1 MRVDYCI
8 LVTISRETISFR
20 YNRADGDNRF
30 VDFLQDGEGEM
41 PFAIECVGNEFVIG
55 KSALD
60 AAKKHL
66 APYAFSDIFDTCKSG
81 RTFRYANRDEPL
93 NKLPYYAIKY
103 YIGKI
108 LSDCFYGV
116 KGTLESNVARLP
128 LVLLFAP
135 ELDTDKQLFIRCP
148 FEEGGFQNV
157 CSIGYHQLLMP
168 IVMAN
173 IRDKQKTKAVVMASV
188 DKEDLLLQLY
198 DTADYQPL
206 GEVIRVISQGCDP
219 RIGQVAD
226 LIWECLLGYNYQ
238 PREPEE
244 GILREAAERF
254 LRSDA
259 MSENDVLCM
268 SDGSMQPYMIS
279 RASLVNTSS
288 GNSSRI
294 INHELEVELARRGL
308 LMSQCQVVLVG
319 KAATDYFESIFNQ
332 NPMAGPVK
340 KVTSKEKVKMLD
352 YLLEKVKGAD
362 YVVRNI
368 WPTFSTKSYQD
379 KKPLLKEETSSNFE
393 ADHRETCSVDTTTD
407 LARVRKY
414 KRRVEVVKKEVAAIL
429 AEGNVADARRKLTSL
444 LDQLHNDGV
453 HAFDEELVSLIEAPS
468 TNHAKQKDAE
478 SVAEPTQQA
487 EKEPRVSVKS
497 ALSRWSARM
506 IRQKLA
512 PLREQMN
519 ENYTSAYKT
528 FETLKRQAE
537 LLDSQSLKEKMD
549 EFAELFKQAKQANSD
564 MNKDKADVATDRS
577 TRPTAKIREEHVSEA
592 ETLLKQGKYL
602 EAKRVY
608 ALEHNSQMAEMCSKL
623 IRGHNYVERVIQP
636 ELDLVKVS
644 HNVGKA
650 QSYLEELIKLR
661 DTMKQ
666 VELGLNT
673 STIDLLIKEYQK
685 IK

>member
-168 IVMAN
+168 IVMGN
-173 IRDKQKTKAVVMASV
+173 IRDKKKTKAVVMVSV

-206 GEVIRVISQGCDP
+206 GEVIRITSQGCDP

-244 GILREAAERF
+244 GILREAAECF
-254 LRSDA
+254 LISDA

-279 RASLVNTSS
+279 RASLVNASS
-288 GNSSRI
+288 GNSCRI
-294 INHELEVELARRGL
+294 INHELEVELAKRGL
-308 LMSQCQVVLVG
+308 LVSQCQVVLVG

-352 YLLEKVKGAD
+352 YLLEKVKGAS
-362 YVVRNI
+362 YAVGKLWSNGR
-368 WPTFSTKSYQD
+368 STKYD
-379 KKPLLKEETSSNFE
+379 KIVCLDKDVTPANDVL
-393 ADHRETCSVDTTTD
+393 
-407 LARVRKY
+407 VRKY
-414 KRRVEVVKKEVAAIL
+414 KRRVDVIRKEIEKNL
-429 AEGNVADARRKLTSL
+429 SQGNITEARRKLNSL
-444 LDQLHNDGV
+444 LSQLHNDGV
-453 HAFDEELVSLIEAPS
+453 NTYDEELEGLLADESVGPKDVEPVKQRGVEQEKRSPIVS
-468 TNHAKQKDAE
+468 TN
-478 SVAEPTQQA
+478 SPV
-487 EKEPRVSVKS
+487 VSV
-497 ALSRWSARM
+497 RE
-506 IRQKLA
+506 IRQRLA
-512 PLREQMN
+512 PLRELMCEDYN
-519 ENYTSAYKT
+519 SAYNT
-528 FETLKRQAE
+528 FVELKRQA
-537 LLDSQSLKEKMD
+537 LLANNKPLWNKIE
-549 EFAELFKQAKQANSD
+549 EFAKLFAEQQAKA
-564 MNKDKADVATDRS
+564 KATALKATSLQS
-577 TRPTAKIREEHVSEA
+577 TPKTTKSIQVKPSKQPKSQVVSNA
-592 ETLLKQGKYL
+592 DSLLRQGKYH
-602 EAKRVY
+602 EAKKVY
-608 ALEHNSQMAEMCSKL
+608 AIEHNSMMADLCTKL
-623 IRGHNYVERVIQP
+623 IRGHNRLERAIRP
-636 ELDLVKVS
+636 ELASVTS
-644 HNVGKA
+644 SRNVEKA
-650 QSYLEELIKLR
+650 MAYIGELAQLR
-661 DTMKQ
+661 DVMKSAEIVLDTTAVDQ
-666 VELGLNT
+666 
-673 STIDLLIKEYQK
+673 LIEEFKR
-685 IK
+685 IR

>member
-168 IVMAN
+168 IVMGN
-173 IRDKQKTKAVVMASV
+173 IRDKQKTKAVVMVSV

-206 GEVIRVISQGCDP
+206 GEVIRITSQGCDP

-244 GILREAAERF
+244 GILREAAECF
-254 LRSDA
+254 LISDA

-279 RASLVNTSS
+279 RASLVNASS
-288 GNSSRI
+288 GNSCRI
-294 INHELEVELARRGL
+294 INHELEVELAKRGL
-308 LMSQCQVVLVG
+308 LVSQCQVVLVG

-352 YLLEKVKGAD
+352 YLLEKVKGAS
-362 YVVRNI
+362 YAVGKLWSNGR
-368 WPTFSTKSYQD
+368 STKYD
-379 KKPLLKEETSSNFE
+379 KIVCLDKDVTPANDVL
-393 ADHRETCSVDTTTD
+393 
-407 LARVRKY
+407 VRKY
-414 KRRVEVVKKEVAAIL
+414 KRRVDVIRKEIEKNL
-429 AEGNVADARRKLTSL
+429 SQGNITEARRKLNSL
-444 LDQLHNDGV
+444 LSQLHNDGV
-453 HAFDEELVSLIEAPS
+453 NTYDEELEGLLADESVGPKDVEPVKQRGVEQEKRSPIVS
-468 TNHAKQKDAE
+468 TN
-478 SVAEPTQQA
+478 SPV
-487 EKEPRVSVKS
+487 VSV
-497 ALSRWSARM
+497 RE
-506 IRQKLA
+506 IRQRLA
-512 PLREQMN
+512 PLRELMCEDYN
-519 ENYTSAYKT
+519 SAYNT
-528 FETLKRQAE
+528 FVELKRQA
-537 LLDSQSLKEKMD
+537 LLANNKPLWNKIE
-549 EFAELFKQAKQANSD
+549 EFAKLFAEQQAKA
-564 MNKDKADVATDRS
+564 KATALKATSLQS
-577 TRPTAKIREEHVSEA
+577 TLKTTKSIQVKPSKQPKSQVVSNA
-592 ETLLKQGKYL
+592 DSLLRQGKYH
-602 EAKRVY
+602 EAKKVY
-608 ALEHNSQMAEMCSKL
+608 AIEHNSMMADLCTKL
-623 IRGHNYVERVIQP
+623 IRGHNRLERAIRP
-636 ELDLVKVS
+636 ELASVTS
-644 HNVGKA
+644 SRNVEKA
-650 QSYLEELIKLR
+650 MAYIGELAQLR
-661 DTMKQ
+661 DVMKSAEIVLDTTAVDQ
-666 VELGLNT
+666 
-673 STIDLLIKEYQK
+673 LIEEFKR
-685 IK
+685 IR